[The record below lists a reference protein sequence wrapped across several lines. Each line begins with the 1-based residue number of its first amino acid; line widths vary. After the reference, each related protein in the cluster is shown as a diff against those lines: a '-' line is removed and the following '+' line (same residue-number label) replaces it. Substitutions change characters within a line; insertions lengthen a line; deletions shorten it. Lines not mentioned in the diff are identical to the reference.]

1 MNSAAV
7 PTFNYERDA
16 LRGKAAEFSGSS
28 CIGNELDFRIIL
40 YWTILRE

>member
-16 LRGKAAEFSGSS
+16 LACGADIVPQMRGIASAKQRLVPENRPS
-28 CIGNELDFRIIL
+28 
-40 YWTILRE
+40 